1 MESWRRTTPLKS
13 GVLWGVNYEVWRW
26 GVLCYAC
33 PNNLYLWKRKYVG
46 NGTDPVKVR
55 ECVKDFRKIIKGDT
69 L

>member
-1 MESWRRTTPLKS
+1 MSNPLKS

-26 GVLCYAC
+26 GVLCYDC
-33 PNNLYLWKRKYVG
+33 PNNLYLLQRKYVG